1 MNAMNGSGGEGLA
14 HEGAARG
21 AAVAGAAVTD
31 ATVATVADAAAT
43 RAEHAGSAHCL
54 RVDAGAKWRAADA
67 AGQQFDATGKAFDVA
82 IRVFAEGE
90 TVSADADA
98 IGEEVAAVLEGQFH
112 VDAAGESYDLARGE
126 AIVIP
131 EFEARTWRCT
141 SARGVLYRVLVREPG
156 VPEDE
161 AAAVNA
167 ADSVPAAP
175 AMATPP
181 ATPPAV
187 TSTAAS
193 PS

>member
-21 AAVAGAAVTD
+21 AAVTDAAV
-31 ATVATVADAAAT
+31 ADVAAT

-167 ADSVPAAP
+167 AGSVPAAP
-175 AMATPP
+175 APAMATPTATPP
-181 ATPPAV
+181 AF

>member
-1 MNAMNGSGGEGLA
+1 MNAINGSGGEGLA
-14 HEGAARG
+14 HKGAARG
-21 AAVAGAAVTD
+21 AAVTDAAVTD
-31 ATVATVADAAAT
+31 ATVADVAAT

-161 AAAVNA
+161 AAAVEA
-167 ADSVPAAP
+167 AGSVPAAP
-175 AMATPP
+175 AMATPT

-187 TSTAAS
+187 ASHAAS